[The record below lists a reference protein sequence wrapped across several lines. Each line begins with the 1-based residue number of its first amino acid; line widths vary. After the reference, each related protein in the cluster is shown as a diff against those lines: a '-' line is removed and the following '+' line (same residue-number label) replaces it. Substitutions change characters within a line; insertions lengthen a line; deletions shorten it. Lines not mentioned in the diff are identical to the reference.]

1 MLVGGQEVLEVLL
14 RVLDLTLATDEMR
27 LFFGR
32 ETRENRWSYYGV
44 VHFGTIC
51 VQVNLQRIVIL
62 PTL

>member
-1 MLVGGQEVLEVLL
+1 MPVAGLVVLEVPLH
-14 RVLDLTLATDEMR
+14 VLDLTLATDEMR

-32 ETRENRWSYYGV
+32 ETRQNRWSYYGV